1 MTIFS
6 LKSSGSYRN
15 VQGSMFD
22 LLFIST
28 IKHHLIAL
36 RNDRAFLFKSVC
48 LCIHTYESLT
58 SKPPTAT
65 KKENFLRASIIKS
78 ITISAKP
85 RPRPL
90 WCSLCGLDMN
100 PAGSPEGAQLT
111 ATRAQAPKHQP
122 LLSVFT
128 AGPNLDTWCSFCI
141 LEKGPALGLDHWLS
155 LKKSTY
161 FLFYL

>member
-36 RNDRAFLFKSVC
+36 RNDRAFLFKSAC
-48 LCIHTYESLT
+48 LCIHTYESLS

-90 WCSLCGLDMN
+90 WCSLCGLDIN

-111 ATRAQAPKHQP
+111 ARGHRPQ
-122 LLSVFT
+122 
-128 AGPNLDTWCSFCI
+128 
-141 LEKGPALGLDHWLS
+141 
-155 LKKSTY
+155 STSP
-161 FLFYL
+161 FYLCLQLVPIWTRGAHSAS